1 LRRALAGWRSRQ
13 RFWEGSFAALD
24 LARALPHG
32 AEEARAVVLATR
44 SAATAAGA
52 ALLLRM
58 ADDIGQ
64 EAPDTQPWHPLT
76 AREFSVANLVSTG
89 KTNREIAHEL
99 FLSPKTVSAHVEH
112 ILTKLGAG
120 RRTEIAAWAARV
132 DA

>member
-1 LRRALAGWRSRQ
+1 MATGATLVLR
-13 RFWEGSFAALD
+13 AAD
-24 LARALPHG
+24 
-32 AEEARAVVLATR
+32 AV
-44 SAATAAGA
+44 
-52 ALLLRM
+52 
-58 ADDIGQ
+58 GQ
-64 EAPDTQPWHPLT
+64 EAPDCRPWHPLT

-89 KTNREIAHEL
+89 KTNREIADEL